1 MKILFRLYDIKIS
14 PDSNTT
20 KKYHDQTVKIFNQNL
35 YLINSGLLCQTIAIV
50 PQFPK
55 FFSGTI
61 YDNLTYGIN
70 NTNSAGSNS
79 SSSVS
84 DSEIIKILK
93 LVNLYQFIVSLPQG
107 LLTIMNDSDND
118 NDNGNENENEN
129 ENGNTILTS
138 SSTSFTFQVDSYNYL
153 P

>member
-1 MKILFRLYDIKIS
+1 M
-14 PDSNTT
+14 SNNCHSTP
-20 KKYHDQTVKIFNQNL
+20 I
-35 YLINSGLLCQTIAIV
+35 
-50 PQFPK
+50 PK

-129 ENGNTILTS
+129 EKNGNTILTS
-138 SSTSFTFQVDSYNYL
+138 SSTSLLFQVDSYNYL